1 MKKIRFGSFPL
12 VEIPKKERRC
22 LDRYLI
28 KNFSDN
34 ISISDAMRNLNVTKN
49 LLYVSPDYLIKHFMD
64 GANTPSISQPDQ
76 SKSPDSKAYDL
87 SLKRAFFIMKE
98 FYKNIKNKPFYK
110 EYVYYPIY
118 VEKIDVQ
125 RSTMYG
131 KITEPGSGKMIKEYS
146 FIILSN
152 DLDTTLKIDEI
163 RYDENATLNFL
174 YLYSEFF
181 ADPKYA
187 TKSLNDLDHTDLNF
201 LMKLYQYIE
210 KSEVSPIELV
220 LKLYSFLNQL
230 TPGSTFTTTTDITA
244 AFKKG
249 VDMPDLKKYN
259 GVLKSTFFRSLQSTN
274 GIYSNEQARE
284 SFIKML
290 DALFK
295 EKGFIDLFGEIQS
308 DKIID
313 RQQYIYNAN
322 KYKEIIGL
330 VEELVKF
337 NRSNDAHSIIQD
349 DQIDFDFK
357 IQNDHY
363 QVEVRD
369 KRIAEV
375 FTSRFKDL
383 IEQSKTFVKNELKLV
398 INKLKNQFQNDLS
411 NEKGLMYLEKE
422 RDGFQKERQ
431 AILGLKR
438 QIHNELIKLSSSNDP
453 DDIRHRN
460 ELITKYGQLDNEQ
473 HALETS
479 IDHIDKEININK
491 YLFQQSNGIIEA
503 LKDDKNIVDI
513 ADSIMSDSVT
523 DYTYLFEDLFSIFK
537 TRTLVEQQMEVEL
550 TNGDFLKLSAN
561 LPEDKTELAEVYR
574 AIADDIDQI
583 SDQVKERLRGI
594 MINLVGQYTDKFD
607 KIIENYKSDKAGKPG
622 FQPKKFKNLL
632 MSFINDLDEPDY
644 QEQFKARYK
653 NILTTGS
660 KNIITLII
668 KKEFQRTQVHQ
679 EISKNDKL
687 SELHPLIKK
696 LLQEPQNFRSYI
708 LDFKILENLYQLW
721 FITQTKKFGLGLV
734 KTLPRKLNHPKNRIE
749 FTIETILG
757 LKKNPVWILADQKI
771 YLSMPD
777 YLSLTGVKILS
788 SVPKEEIL
796 EVCKI
801 KGRDYWN
808 ENNIG
813 TSDKVYEHKKD
824 EELAAKVEELKVEIK
839 DLQSQKNKTTDKNKI
854 KQIDSKLK
862 SAKKHLVVANNKLKK
877 VRQQK
882 VLNRSNIQAF
892 DLFDDPHMSDKTT
905 LLTPAEKDAIRD
917 KEETLMKEEFKPG
930 VQLPGVDIQ
939 EPSPSN
945 QSTVFGAT
953 QEDIFKKRDNRVQF

>member
-49 LLYVSPDYLIKHFMD
+49 LLYVSPDYLIKHFMED
-64 GANTPSISQPDQ
+64 ANTSPINHPDQ
-76 SKSPDSKAYDL
+76 DKTPDSKGYDL
-87 SLKRAFFIMKE
+87 SLKRAFYIMKE
-98 FYKNIKNKPFYK
+98 FYKNIKNKPFYH

-131 KITEPGSGKMIKEYS
+131 KITDPGSGKMLKEYS

-244 AFKKG
+244 AFKNG
-249 VDMPDLKKYN
+249 TDMSDLKKYN

-290 DALFK
+290 DTLFK

-337 NRSNDAHSIIQD
+337 NKSNDSHSIIQD

-383 IEQSKTFVKNELKLV
+383 IEQSKTFVENELKL
-398 INKLKNQFQNDLS
+398 IITKFKNQFQNDLS
-411 NEKGLMYLEKE
+411 NENGFKYLEKE
-422 RDGFQKERQ
+422 EDRLKKENQ
-431 AILGLKR
+431 AVLSLQAQMQVEMARIQHSTDPNDIKR
-438 QIHNELIKLSSSNDP
+438 YNDLSIELNKLNNE
-453 DDIRHRN
+453 H
-460 ELITKYGQLDNEQ
+460 
-473 HALETS
+473 HALQTS
-479 IDHIDKEININK
+479 MSQIQDELRLNR
-491 YLFQQSNGIIEA
+491 YLFQNATSVIQT
-503 LKDDKNIVDI
+503 LKNKTTDITNNI
-513 ADSIMSDSVT
+513 MGDSVT

-550 TNGDFLKLSAN
+550 TNGDFVKLSTN

-583 SDQVKERLRGI
+583 SDQVKERLRGV
-594 MINLVGQYTDKFD
+594 MINLVGRYTEEFD
-607 KIIENYKSDKAGKPG
+607 NVIKSYKHVLNNK
-622 FQPKKFKNLL
+622 PKKFKKLL
-632 MSFINDLDEPDY
+632 MAFINDLDEPDY